1 MRTANTVKRHF
12 SKFFMWGAALALAGC
27 LWPREAQAVTKVGLY
42 SNYNVFAS
50 ANNWVVME
58 IDQVTQKTN
67 LVWESGYQPT
77 DDKDGDG
84 LTNLQEFQGWQA
96 TINGYTN

>member
-27 LWPREAQAVTKVGLY
+27 LWPREAQGRLYTNYTDFAQANDWVTI
-42 SNYNVFAS
+42 
-50 ANNWVVME
+50 E
-58 IDQVTQKTN
+58 IDDDDPTDIKTN
-67 LVWESGYQPT
+67 LVWESGYQKT